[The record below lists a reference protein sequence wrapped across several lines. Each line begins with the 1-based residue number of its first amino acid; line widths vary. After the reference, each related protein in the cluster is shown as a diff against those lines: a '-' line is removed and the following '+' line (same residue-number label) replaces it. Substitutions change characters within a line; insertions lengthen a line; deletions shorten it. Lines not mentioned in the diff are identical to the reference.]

1 MDSKESEEIGLK
13 WMERGVKIVSD
24 NKKCLEYTTDLLYM
38 GVSQPFSIVR
48 VCASSPINP
57 GRLSNQFRTGANRCT
72 PTLSR

>member
-38 GVSQPFSIVR
+38 GVSQPFSIV
-48 VCASSPINP
+48 SSYHSTI
-57 GRLSNQFRTGANRCT
+57 
-72 PTLSR
+72 